1 MGEFLFALDVENGQL
16 GRYPFSIQSL
26 SLGYPI
32 FFPDLSFMK
41 KQVLLLIGF
50 CLIQALSFAQTK
62 EAVEAEIRSREQAE
76 VSAILAGDKEALSTI
91 WAPDF
96 MVNNPSNTVLKSRE
110 EVFQRM
116 DQGIIRYSAYT
127 RQIEGMV
134 FLDGMVIVM
143 GEETVMPFGVAPMA
157 GKTVKRRYT
166 NVWIETEG
174 KWIIQARHAN
184 VFQVE

>member
-1 MGEFLFALDVENGQL
+1 
-16 GRYPFSIQSL
+16 
-26 SLGYPI
+26 
-32 FFPDLSFMK
+32 MK
-41 KQVLLLIGF
+41 KQAFLLISF
-50 CLIQALSFAQTK
+50 CLIQTLSFSQTK
-62 EAVEAEIRSREQAE
+62 EAVEAEIRNREQAE
-76 VSAILAGDKEALSTI
+76 VSAILAGDKEALLAI

-96 MVNNPSNTVLKSRE
+96 MVNNPSNTVLKSRD

-134 FLDGMVIVM
+134 LLDGMVIVM
-143 GEETVMPFGVAPMA
+143 GQETVVPVGVAPMA

-166 NVWIETEG
+166 NVWREIDG

-184 VFQVE
+184 VFLVE